1 MDVMFIILL
10 GVLGLILL
18 TMILGSFFTVE
29 TAQVAV
35 ITRFGKFLRVA
46 DPGLNWKFPYIDTVA
61 GVVSLRVNQIS
72 LTMET
77 KTKDNVFVTIP
88 ISVQNRVRPE
98 KVFDAY
104 YKLSDPTAQIKSYVE
119 QVILGHVPGMTLD
132 EVFASQSSIAAAVK
146 QELDADMATFGF
158 EIVNVLV
165 TDIVPDQKVKSAMN
179 DINAAQREQ
188 VAANARG
195 EAEKILVV
203 KKAEAESES
212 KALQGQGIA
221 NQRKAI
227 IEGLQSSTVAGSN
240 WVFPANVTVALNA
253 PLGQVSGVTV
263 DSHGNVYLA
272 DLGNARIFA
281 VSPTG
286 GIRIVA
292 GNGTPGFSGDG
303 GPATAASL
311 SSPYGMAVDA
321 LGNLFIADW
330 GNARIRKVTPSG
342 VITTVAGG
350 GTADPSRLR
359 MSPTSRPVPTSKT
372 QRVAWLPAFCM
383 PQEHFAGIA
392 NSQPGN
398 TTPGAHRF
406 WDDGGAR
413 ACVRAREPAF
423 RWRD

>member
-1 MDVMFIILL
+1 MDPMFLIPVGAAALIVLIIFLS
-10 GVLGLILL
+10 
-18 TMILGSFFTVE
+18 SFFTVN
-29 TAQVAV
+29 TAEVAI

-46 DPGLNWKFPYIDTVA
+46 DPGLNWKRPFFDTVA
-61 GVVSLRVNQIS
+61 GIVSLRVNQIS

-98 KVFDAY
+98 KVYDAF

-146 QELDADMATFGF
+146 LELDADMATFGF

-203 KKAEAESES
+203 KKAEAEAES

-227 IEGLQSSTVAGSN
+227 IEGLQVSIEQFQKVVDGASSKDVMQL
-240 WVFPANVTVALNA
+240 VMVTQYFDTLKSIGENDKTNT
-253 PLGQVSGVTV
+253 LFL
-263 DSHGNVYLA
+263 SH
-272 DLGNARIFA
+272 
-281 VSPTG
+281 S
-286 GIRIVA
+286 
-292 GNGTPGFSGDG
+292 
-303 GPATAASL
+303 
-311 SSPYGMAVDA
+311 
-321 LGNLFIADW
+321 
-330 GNARIRKVTPSG
+330 
-342 VITTVAGG
+342 
-350 GTADPSRLR
+350 
-359 MSPTSRPVPTSKT
+359 
-372 QRVAWLPAFCM
+372 
-383 PQEHFAGIA
+383 
-392 NSQPGN
+392 
-398 TTPGAHRF
+398 PGAVKEVSEQIMESMVV
-406 WDDGGAR
+406 AQR
-413 ACVRAREPAF
+413 ANG
-423 RWRD
+423 